1 MPTFAWPLLPFSQFV
16 LFAPEKP
23 WYQNWELWVSV
34 CTLLLACATIWLA
47 LETRRMRKGS
57 EGAMKGMERHAADS
71 ASAARL
77 SAEATKTLVEIGQ
90 RPWVSLNAISV
101 ESHLTGN
108 LCMVIGITLLNTG
121 QTPAQE
127 VAVRTDYY
135 MTAGAIPEQLEFLH
149 PDPQTTSYC
158 LAPHADRGIQ
168 RVFPLTRA
176 EAELLA
182 QHQSALYAYGSAEY
196 SDVFGHRHTTQWC
209 SRYERPLQKFIAW
222 PRYNKMD

>member
-77 SAEATKTLVEIGQ
+77 SAEATKTD
-90 RPWVSLNAISV
+90 RKSTRLNS
-101 ESHLTGN
+101 SHL
-108 LCMVIGITLLNTG
+108 VI
-121 QTPAQE
+121 
-127 VAVRTDYY
+127 
-135 MTAGAIPEQLEFLH
+135 
-149 PDPQTTSYC
+149 S
-158 LAPHADRGIQ
+158 
-168 RVFPLTRA
+168 
-176 EAELLA
+176 
-182 QHQSALYAYGSAEY
+182 
-196 SDVFGHRHTTQWC
+196 
-209 SRYERPLQKFIAW
+209 
-222 PRYNKMD
+222 